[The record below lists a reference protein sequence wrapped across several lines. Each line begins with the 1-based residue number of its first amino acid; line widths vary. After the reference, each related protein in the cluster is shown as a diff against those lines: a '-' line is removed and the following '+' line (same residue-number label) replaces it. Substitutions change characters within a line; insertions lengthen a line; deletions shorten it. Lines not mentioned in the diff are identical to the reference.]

1 MSKATKPKAISII
14 IADDHAFFREGLVKV
29 LDAAGRF
36 HVVAQAASGQEL
48 VDLATEHKPD
58 LLIVDIGM
66 PILNGIEAVQQLADS
81 GIPSKVV
88 ALSMHRED
96 SIVLRMLNAGA
107 MGYLDKNTSKEELY
121 EAIDSIVLND
131 RVYFP
136 ASTSEHMLELL
147 RKSPYQPF
155 PEPTAILT
163 EREIQVIQLVC
174 LDFTNKEIAKH
185 LYLSP
190 RTIESHRARIME
202 RINVKSV
209 SGLVVYAYT
218 HGIYKPE

>member
-1 MSKATKPKAISII
+1 MNKDTNQKKISII
-14 IADDHAFFREGLVKV
+14 IADDHTFFREGLVKV
-29 LDAAGRF
+29 LNAAGRF
-36 HVVAQAASGQEL
+36 NVLAEATNGHEL
-48 VDLATEHKPD
+48 IELATEHQPD

-66 PILNGIEAVQQLADS
+66 PILNGIDAVQQLATA

-96 SIVLRMLNAGA
+96 SIMLRMLNAGA

-121 EAIDSIVLND
+121 EAIDNIVLHD
-131 RVYFP
+131 HVYFP

-147 RKSPYQPF
+147 RNSAYKPYPASAV
-155 PEPTAILT
+155 TLT

-218 HGIYKPE
+218 HGLYKPE